1 MAAQKKLLVE
11 IEGTDNDGQY
21 GTKSFKLPSRD
32 DWSTN
37 LQTINKKISKKFQV
51 EEEYGLEINGQSVR
65 YDDPDG
71 LVAIMKDVDIDQGEL
86 VFKIIDISQVNSGA
100 NQGRKIV
107 VHYNDEEFVHYADQE
122 LSKLDDDF
130 YDEMYDAIKSA
141 FKIRGKMGKIYEDV
155 SGKKLYC
162 DDWDDLSELL
172 EDKEDGEALDLYIE
186 GKGGKKS
193 MPKSKGPGF
202 NKPTNVPSKRKK
214 TKTPQKTTD
223 EEKEDYS
230 NNALYIWCKSNG
242 LQKYFKKFLD
252 DFEIMDPQ
260 ELIEL
265 NVSQLAD
272 DLGLKYGSKS
282 RFIKA
287 VDVLRSNQQSAG
299 PAAAYSEGIQSPQ
312 HSLGKTTDVKQDA
325 VEPKNEELFAW
336 CKKIGISKFYDSL
349 KNHIESPSDFT
360 ELTSTDIDDLCKLIG
375 IKFGFKSKFKKAI
388 KEIQKIEKA
397 DDRQKDDAGKKDELF
412 VWCKQAQIGKFYE
425 ALKQHISSPLDF
437 TEFTATDID
446 DLCKLIGIK
455 FGFKSKFKKAIKE
468 IQKIEKADDRQK
480 DDAGKKDE
488 LFVWCKQAQIGKFY
502 EALKQHISSPL
513 DFTEFTATDIDDLCK
528 SIGIKFGFK
537 SKFKKAIK
545 EIQSQHDE
553 KEEKKTKEPEE
564 AKMMEPLKPK
574 RNLQGVVLVPCTKM
588 EYQAP
593 RKQYA
598 HSSQKKQTGLMA
610 GAASIIKTVTNTFF
624 SWDTKQPQQL
634 NKRKEKRKVMKA
646 PKHRIIGTGNNK
658 VIMIVGQTGAGKTT
672 LINSMM
678 NYIYGVEYDDAYR
691 FRLIQEKPK
700 QTGQAESQTDHVSTY
715 HIRRE
720 DGWRIPYDL
729 TIIDTPG
736 FADTRGIEK
745 DKQIVADIRY
755 FFENILDGIDG
766 VCFVVK
772 STDNR
777 LTGAQNYVF
786 NNVLNLW
793 AKDILDNI
801 FVLLTFCDGK
811 RPPVMDALGHHQVLK
826 NCKIFRLNN
835 SAYSEDPANRNP
847 NEDDSFDQMFWNMGS
862 KCFANFFKSLNA
874 TQTKSINESREVLKQ
889 REAIQVKIEDI
900 SISVDNALSKQQNIA
915 SQTRAVKDNLEAINA
930 NKQVFHPDTTSE
942 WVKVP
947 SSNKVITTCF
957 HCKHKTCHP
966 GCCVSDKFS
975 CGVMNGDNVCTICGC
990 HVQEHRNTDYYYKYK
1005 TTTIQVSN
1013 WDTHVS
1019 QKDRHQAAKLGLSKA
1034 ETILKSLAKEKKRL
1048 EQDVTKMIADILGYR
1063 NYLEKVALRPTLTTV
1078 GDYIDQLI
1086 QNEEDCEHRD
1096 NDKIKQLK
1104 KYKQQE

>member
-360 ELTSTDIDDLCKLIG
+360 ELTSTDIDDLCKLI
-375 IKFGFKSKFKKAI
+375 
-388 KEIQKIEKA
+388 E
-397 DDRQKDDAGKKDELF
+397 
-412 VWCKQAQIGKFYE
+412 
-425 ALKQHISSPLDF
+425 
-437 TEFTATDID
+437 
-446 DLCKLIGIK
+446 
-455 FGFKSKFKKAIKE
+455 
-468 IQKIEKADDRQK
+468 
-480 DDAGKKDE
+480 
-488 LFVWCKQAQIGKFY
+488 
-502 EALKQHISSPL
+502 
-513 DFTEFTATDIDDLCK
+513 
-528 SIGIKFGFK
+528 IKFGFK

>member
-360 ELTSTDIDDLCKLIG
+360 ELTSTDIDDLCKLI
-375 IKFGFKSKFKKAI
+375 
-388 KEIQKIEKA
+388 E
-397 DDRQKDDAGKKDELF
+397 
-412 VWCKQAQIGKFYE
+412 
-425 ALKQHISSPLDF
+425 
-437 TEFTATDID
+437 
-446 DLCKLIGIK
+446 
-455 FGFKSKFKKAIKE
+455 
-468 IQKIEKADDRQK
+468 
-480 DDAGKKDE
+480 
-488 LFVWCKQAQIGKFY
+488 
-502 EALKQHISSPL
+502 
-513 DFTEFTATDIDDLCK
+513 
-528 SIGIKFGFK
+528 IKFGFK

-593 RKQYA
+593 KQ
-598 HSSQKKQTGLMA
+598 SPSRRNSKSKKKQTGLMA
-610 GAASIIKTVTNTFF
+610 GAASIIKTVTNSFF
-624 SWDTKQPQQL
+624 SWDTKKPEQL
-634 NKRKEKRKVMKA
+634 NTRKEKRQRLKA

-678 NYIYGVEYDDAYR
+678 NYIYGVEFDDPYR

-700 QTGQAESQTDHVSTY
+700 DQGQAESQTDHVSTY
-715 HIRRE
+715 EIKQAN
-720 DGWRIPYDL
+720 GWKIPYDL

-811 RPPVMDALGHHQVLK
+811 RPPVMDALNQHSTLK
-826 NCKIFRLNN
+826 NCHIFRLNN

-862 KCFANFFKSLNA
+862 KCFENFFAKLNE
-874 TQTKSINESREVLKQ
+874 TRTKSINESREVLKQ
-889 REAIQVKIEDI
+889 REAIQVKIEGI
-900 SISVDNALSKQQNIA
+900 SNSVDDALSQQQNIA
-915 SQTRAVKDNLEAINA
+915 NQERIIKEKQKEIDN
-930 NKQVFHPDTTSE
+930 NKQVWHDEEYKE
-942 WVKVP
+942 WVKID
-947 SSNKVITTCF
+947 STSKIITTCF
-957 HCKHKTCHP
+957 KCPNATCHK
-966 GCCVSDKFS
+966 GCSVKDKLYCCVMNDDKI
-975 CGVMNGDNVCTICGC
+975 CNQCGC
-990 HVQEHRNTDYYYKYK
+990 HASKHENRSYYYERQSFTK
-1005 TTTIQVSN
+1005 QVSN
-1013 WDTHVS
+1013 WDEYPST
-1019 QKDRHQAAKLGLSKA
+1019 QEKAEAAKLGLSKSDM
-1034 ETILKSLAKEKKRL
+1034 LLRSLEKKKK
-1048 EQDVTKMIADILGYR
+1048 DVETQVQMMIADILKYR
-1063 NYLEKVALRPTLTTV
+1063 NFLEQVALRPTLTTV

-1086 QNEEDCEHRD
+1086 QNEEDSPQRD
-1096 NDKIKQLK
+1096 NKKIKQLK
-1104 KYKQQE
+1104 RYKKQENYINEILKTGDKTKIENLYGIKATKK